1 MKKKIIK
8 IKCNTWLIRQHFL
21 KIFIDWRYQRG
32 NQKCESEDSQY
43 KDQKCESEDSQYK
56 DQKCES
62 KDRQYKGRNNEDKQW
77 STRHNTEN

>member
-1 MKKKIIK
+1 MEKNKIK

-32 NQKCESEDSQY
+32 NQKCESKDRQY
-43 KDQKCESEDSQYK
+43 KDQKCEP
-56 DQKCES
+56 
-62 KDRQYKGRNNEDKQW
+62 KDRQYKGRNKEDKQW